1 MKCDRSVWNHLRV
14 FPEEGNPVTTTN
26 GMAFRRN
33 GREKAVAWDETPQM
47 RPKGPANDHKAGRT
61 SQNRFT
67 CKYAS
72 SHSCPRSLR
81 SLSLL
86 FSTAAKVHLQRCFKC
101 LDVYLLLIRPHYTFF
116 VVHSKT
122 QACFFFGRTKKG
134 KNGIKMSRY

>member
-61 SQNRFT
+61 SQNRYT

-72 SHSCPRSLR
+72 SPSCPRSLR

-101 LDVYLLLIRPHYTFF
+101 LDVYLLLIRPTTHSSSYTPRLRHVFF
-116 VVHSKT
+116 LGEQKKEKT
-122 QACFFFGRTKKG
+122 E
-134 KNGIKMSRY
+134 